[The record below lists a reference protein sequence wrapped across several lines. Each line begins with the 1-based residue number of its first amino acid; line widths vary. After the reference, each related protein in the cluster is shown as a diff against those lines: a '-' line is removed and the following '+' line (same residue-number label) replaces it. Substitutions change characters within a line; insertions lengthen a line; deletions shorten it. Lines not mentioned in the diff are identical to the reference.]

1 MPPLAYAHTLFHAA
15 KRRNCDG
22 DEDCIM
28 LLLDGLLNFSKKIL
42 PSSRGGRMD
51 APLTLTTRLNPME
64 LDKEALHVDA
74 GWSYSTQFYESTKNQ
89 PHPKDVDRVDLV
101 VSRIGTIGA
110 VRGYGYTH
118 EASSLDDGP
127 KNSA

>member
-1 MPPLAYAHTLFHAA
+1 
-15 KRRNCDG
+15 
-22 DEDCIM
+22 
-28 LLLDGLLNFSKKIL
+28 
-42 PSSRGGRMD
+42 MD

-89 PHPKDVDRVDLV
+89 PHPKDVLDRVDLV

-127 KNSA
+127 KNSAYKTLGSMADKMSAQLLRAATSRCRCSGRCLHSYRFSPTTRRKR